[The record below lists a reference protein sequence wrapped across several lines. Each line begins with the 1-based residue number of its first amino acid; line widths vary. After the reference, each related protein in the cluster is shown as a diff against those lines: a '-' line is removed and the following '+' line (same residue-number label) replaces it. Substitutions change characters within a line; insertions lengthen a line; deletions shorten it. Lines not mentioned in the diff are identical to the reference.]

1 VTELTT
7 AQPAA
12 VAPRPANVRD
22 ALARSLNID
31 PDQLVAVVKSQCFKG
46 DPRSITNEQLTAF
59 LSVAADLGV
68 NPLLPGMLYAYPI
81 AGGGIVPMIGPD
93 GVYTMLARRPEYGG
107 HRFEYEYHERTLVAV
122 TCYIAWRGRE
132 LPVSKRIVVAEWE
145 MGANPNW
152 KARRTH
158 MAETRALKQAARQVI
173 HGLPWD
179 EEERRIAQA
188 VETPHVVVTST
199 PARGAAAVAARLLD
213 DRPAEPE
220 PLPVVEATDE
230 APAAIVAQDQAD
242 DAAERDADAEKRELN
257 RLLMKA
263 EELAFHK
270 GKGDVEEAARI
281 FAEAA
286 KSATGKAMKPEAFER
301 VPAAKRPA
309 AIDALA
315 KAIAIIGE
323 MA

>member
-1 VTELTT
+1 MTDLTT
-7 AQPAA
+7 TQPAA

-132 LPVSKRIVVAEWE
+132 LPVSKRIIVAEWE

-152 KARRTH
+152 KTRRTH

-188 VETPHVVVTST
+188 VETPHVVVT

-213 DRPAEPE
+213 DRPAAEPALPPVEVEPAPVEAQAEAPKPE
-220 PLPVVEATDE
+220 PDV
-230 APAAIVAQDQAD
+230 APADIAALASRLYGRCV
-242 DAAERDADAEKRELN
+242 DA
-257 RLLMKA
+257 
-263 EELAFHK
+263 
-270 GKGDVEEAARI
+270 KGDTAADLFAYAVEEAGG
-281 FAEAA
+281 
-286 KSATGKAMKPEAFER
+286 KPGATVEAFQAVKPR
-301 VPAAKRPA
+301 HAAA
-309 AIDALA
+309 AWELLNRAA
-315 KAIAIIGE
+315 VIIGE
-323 MA
+323 SA